1 MGGRRSSGIARAV
14 IVIGF
19 LAAAPPVS
27 VAAAPNVV
35 VILADD
41 LGFSDL
47 GCQGGEIDTPNLDR
61 LAANGLRYT
70 QGSNT
75 ARCWPTRAAVLT
87 GYYAQA
93 IRRDALPGEAGG
105 GCCRRYSNR
114 PAIARTTRENG
125 TWMASHSPRD
135 SSGRST

>member
-61 LAANGLRYT
+61 PATRCP
-70 QGSNT
+70 
-75 ARCWPTRAAVLT
+75 ARPGA
-87 GYYAQA
+87 
-93 IRRDALPGEAGG
+93 RRPRVQDGR